1 MDYIRLIQLGIGSTL
16 GFILV
21 YRNFDLY
28 IRGRVFVLF
37 LSGMIILGIDIF
49 FAWNTISLSGM
60 KQDQVIGELLRYLP
74 FHLSMYEP
82 RYDPLLIAYLLIIWA
97 CLGTLMNRII
107 KAKKTTGNKLEKT
120 RDKTRSHLEN

>member
-1 MDYIRLIQLGIGSTL
+1 MDYTRLIQLGIGSTL

-60 KQDQVIGELLRYLP
+60 KQDQVIGELLRYLS
-74 FHLSMYEP
+74 FHLSMYKP

-97 CLGTLMNRII
+97 LCDQDTFCPKMGSLIGFCTFRT
-107 KAKKTTGNKLEKT
+107 A
-120 RDKTRSHLEN
+120 